1 MSTAYIIEIGEE
13 AAGIVAA
20 EARGF
25 RFYAAT
31 AAYFT
36 LEGAVFAT
44 PRHAEMAAR
53 AHRRKRT
60 ERTNLSTRPN

>member
-31 AAYFT
+31 AAYFA
-36 LEGAVFAT
+36 LEGIVFAT

-53 AHRRKRT
+53 AHRRKRAG
-60 ERTNLSTRPN
+60 RTSPSTRPH